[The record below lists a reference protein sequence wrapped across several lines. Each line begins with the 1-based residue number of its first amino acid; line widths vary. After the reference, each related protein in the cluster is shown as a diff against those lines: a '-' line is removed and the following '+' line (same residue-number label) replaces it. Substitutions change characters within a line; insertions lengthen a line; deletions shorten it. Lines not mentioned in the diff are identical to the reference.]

1 MIKFSAYC
9 RVCLLLGLLC
19 ALSSCEKDDDKSD
32 KAVNQ
37 WIDATMRSWYLWYSD
52 IPDKKQLNFNAEP
65 ETFFRSLLSKEDG
78 KNNPQVSGGHYYYST
93 IKKKTASTTTRS
105 YMGGEPALGF
115 EFQNWQLD
123 NTGTKF
129 AANVLYVLPG
139 SPAEKQ

>member
-65 ETFFRSLLSKEDG
+65 ETFFLFCQKKMGRIIRRYLAG
-78 KNNPQVSGGHYYYST
+78 IIT
-93 IKKKTASTTTRS
+93 ILR
-105 YMGGEPALGF
+105 
-115 EFQNWQLD
+115 
-123 NTGTKF
+123 
-129 AANVLYVLPG
+129 
-139 SPAEKQ
+139 

>member
-52 IPDKKQLNFNAEP
+52 IPDKKQRILM
-65 ETFFRSLLSKEDG
+65 LSRKHSFVLFCQKKMG
-78 KNNPQVSGGHYYYST
+78 RIIRRYLAGIIT
-93 IKKKTASTTTRS
+93 ILR
-105 YMGGEPALGF
+105 
-115 EFQNWQLD
+115 
-123 NTGTKF
+123 
-129 AANVLYVLPG
+129 
-139 SPAEKQ
+139 